1 MVIRLFGIWW
11 IERGLGFGM
20 DHFLLAQVSVS
31 RKMSQW
37 SERLEDDDVG
47 IDRWVIRLYGG

>member
-1 MVIRLFGIWW
+1 
-11 IERGLGFGM
+11 M

-37 SERLEDDDVG
+37 SERLEDDNVG
-47 IDRWVIRLYGG
+47 IDRWVIRLCGGWWMIERGLGFGMDH